1 MEAVAVKKHGGGP
14 KPKFMVEDLIKAYG
28 DYVTTNDDPI
38 TVGFCAEY
46 GISSSRFYDYVK
58 DSEELSDILK
68 RATDKQEAYLI
79 RNAQNNKINP
89 IFSMFRLK
97 QKQFGWSDKQEIE
110 VSGANGGPLLTQNIV
125 ALGDSDL
132 KQLLEIMER
141 NQIQGEIVDIKK
153 EED

>member
-1 MEAVAVKKHGGGP
+1 MMAEVVVKHAGGRPP
-14 KPKFMVEDLIKAYG
+14 KYSIVELVKEFRE
-28 DYVTTNDDPI
+28 YVDSNDDPI

-125 ALGDSDL
+125 ALADSDL

-141 NQIQGEIVDIKK
+141 SQIQGEIVDIKK
-153 EED
+153 EEG